1 MSELGPR
8 TGRSVRSEGP
18 RRLVCL
24 GLLIALAALPGCS
37 IRMKAINM
45 VGNALSES
53 GTTFS
58 SDDDPELVKAAV
70 PFGLKLEESLL
81 AQSPRHQGLLFAA
94 CSGFTQYSYAF
105 VQMEADYVEAQDLQR
120 ATDMRVRA
128 KKLYLRA
135 REYGLRDF
143 EVQFPGF
150 REGLKADAD
159 KWLARTAKKH
169 VPLLYWTAA
178 SWGAA
183 FAIDIADSQLSADQP
198 IIEKMMRRAL
208 ALDETWGQGS
218 IHDFFISWE
227 AGHAS
232 MGGSM
237 EKAREHYKRSMELSK
252 GQRISPLISLA
263 ESVLVPQQNKKEF
276 ETVLDEAA
284 AFDVEKS
291 TPEQKLA
298 NVIAGR
304 RAKWLLSRVDEL
316 F

>member
-1 MSELGPR
+1 MTSRRVGLS
-8 TGRSVRSEGP
+8 RS
-18 RRLVCL
+18 
-24 GLLIALAALPGCS
+24 GLLLVLALSAAGCGTLQK
-37 IRMKAINM
+37 KAINM
-45 VGNALSES
+45 VGDSLAGS

-58 SDDDPELVKAAV
+58 TDDDAELVKSAV

-81 AQSPRHQGLLFAA
+81 AQSPKHKGLLFAA

-105 VQMEADYVEAQDLQR
+105 VQMEADYVEGQDLQR
-120 ATDMRVRA
+120 ATEMKARA

-135 REYGLRDF
+135 REYGLRGF
-143 EVQFPGF
+143 EVDFPGF
-150 REGLKADAD
+150 REGLKKDPD
-159 KWLARTAKKH
+159 GTLARLTKQH

-183 FAIDIADSQLSADQP
+183 FAIDVADSQLSVDQA

-208 ALDETWGQGS
+208 ALDESWGQGS

-227 AGHAS
+227 AGHVGA
-232 MGGSM
+232 GGSYD
-237 EKAREHYKRSMELSK
+237 KAREHYKRSQELSA
-252 GQRISPLISLA
+252 GQRISPLVSLA
-263 ESVLVPQQNKKEF
+263 ESVAQPQQNKKEF
-276 ETVLDEAA
+276 EELLNQAVQ
-284 AFDVEKS
+284 FDVEKS

-298 NVIAGR
+298 NVIAQK